1 MKMTWISSSTRA
13 SRGMILVI
21 SKMTMRIMTIITK
34 MMRRRRSRGLVQLSS
49 VQNVPV
55 PMLQRLFKGH
65 S

>member
-1 MKMTWISSSTRA
+1 MTWISSSTRA

-21 SKMTMRIMTIITK
+21 SKMTMRIMTIIIK

-55 PMLQRLFKGH
+55 PML
-65 S
+65 